1 MRREAIK
8 AKGAWWSKEC
18 DQLEELNSRG
28 RSDLVYAKVA
38 KLTWKKKV
46 MSRNARVTDS
56 AGNTITEPEGVRER
70 WRLYIEALY
79 DKEGKPKKEDLQVEA
94 EEGVEEDERGPAVLK
109 SEILLAISE
118 LKEGKAVGVDEI
130 PAEMLKR
137 LGEKALQEVYD
148 ICQDMYEVGKWP
160 DDFTR
165 AAMIPLPKKNNAVKC
180 SDFRT
185 ISLICH
191 ASKIMLRVLTKRIEA
206 KTKQLL
212 GRNQFGFR
220 KGFGT
225 RDAIGVMR
233 TLCERSLEHGNEVY
247 ICFVDFEKA
256 FDRVDWVKMFDILKN
271 LHIDWRDRRLL
282 QDLYMRQQAVI
293 RIADGESDPGTIG
306 RGVRQGCPISPL
318 LFSIYAEVMM
328 IEALGEDEEGILVGG
343 QRVSDVRFA
352 DDQGMVS
359 NTESGLQK
367 LMDKLNETA
376 KKFSM
381 KINIQKT
388 NTMLV
393 CRDGGGVVNITV
405 DGQRVEQVQSFKY
418 LGSIISE
425 DGRSL
430 TDVKYRIALAKE
442 AFNKSKELLTKGLS
456 QTLKKDW

>member
-1 MRREAIK
+1 
-8 AKGAWWSKEC
+8 
-18 DQLEELNSRG
+18 
-28 RSDLVYAKVA
+28 
-38 KLTWKKKV
+38 
-46 MSRNARVTDS
+46 
-56 AGNTITEPEGVRER
+56 
-70 WRLYIEALY
+70 
-79 DKEGKPKKEDLQVEA
+79 
-94 EEGVEEDERGPAVLK
+94 
-109 SEILLAISE
+109 
-118 LKEGKAVGVDEI
+118 
-130 PAEMLKR
+130 
-137 LGEKALQEVYD
+137 
-148 ICQDMYEVGKWP
+148 
-160 DDFTR
+160 
-165 AAMIPLPKKNNAVKC
+165 MIPLPKKNNAVKC

-191 ASKIMLRVLTKRIEA
+191 ATKIMLRVLTKRIEA

-225 RDAIGVMR
+225 RDAVGVMW
-233 TLCERSLEHGNEVY
+233 TLCEKSLEHGNEVY

-256 FDRVDWVKMFDILKN
+256 FDRVDWVKMFNILKN

-282 QDLYMRQQAVI
+282 QDLYMRQQAVL
-293 RIADGESDPGTIG
+293 RIADGESDPGTID

-359 NTESGLQK
+359 NTESGMQK
-367 LMDKLNETA
+367 LIDKLNETA

-388 NTMLV
+388 TTMLM

-405 DGQRVEQVQSFKY
+405 DGQRVEHVQSFKY
-418 LGSIISE
+418 IGSIISE

-442 AFNKSKELLTKGLS
+442 AFNRSKVLLTKGLS
-456 QTLKKDW
+456 QTLKTRLVKVLCCMVMRHGQC

>member
-1 MRREAIK
+1 M
-8 AKGAWWSKEC
+8 
-18 DQLEELNSRG
+18 EELNSRG

-46 MSRNARVTDS
+46 TSRNARVTDS
-56 AGNTITEPEGVRER
+56 AGNTITEPEGLRER

-79 DKEGKPKKEDLQVEA
+79 DKEGKQKKEDLQVEA
-94 EEGVEEDERGPAVLK
+94 EEVEEEDERGPAVLK
-109 SEILLAISE
+109 SKILLAISE
-118 LKEGKAVGVDEI
+118 LKEEKAVGVDEI

-293 RIADGESDPGTIG
+293 RIADEESDPGTIG

-318 LFSIYAEVMM
+318 LFSIYEEVMM
-328 IEALGEDEEGILVGG
+328 IEALGEDEEGI
-343 QRVSDVRFA
+343 
-352 DDQGMVS
+352 
-359 NTESGLQK
+359 
-367 LMDKLNETA
+367 
-376 KKFSM
+376 
-381 KINIQKT
+381 
-388 NTMLV
+388 
-393 CRDGGGVVNITV
+393 
-405 DGQRVEQVQSFKY
+405 
-418 LGSIISE
+418 
-425 DGRSL
+425 
-430 TDVKYRIALAKE
+430 
-442 AFNKSKELLTKGLS
+442 
-456 QTLKKDW
+456 